1 MALKTATLAA
11 LLGLARLQDVDQ
23 MSCSLYDDLAMY
35 NLAPLEKAG
44 GYEKNG
50 YRFNFC
56 NRLNVTDQDTGALV
70 YTYAINR
77 EGKPMTHLQ
86 LPSKVETLP
95 TTEVPPEPTH
105 VKTTY
110 ESQIVCESSW
120 VSDPIYWKTV
130 FEVFCDATGSRKDV
144 LTAAN
149 FTITE
154 QDCVLRIST
163 RHRSGCP
170 TIQALGIFKFFSENP
185 HITGLLL
192 IAMGTVANF
201 FGAKFFPFI
210 STGGSAII
218 TFCGVSLLLSIAG
231 GYKAFN
237 QDVGFGWYIAAFL
250 CFVTSVIIGAG
261 VSYATWKW
269 KRAGASF
276 FGGCIGF
283 IFGYY
288 IYKLVFSQL
297 FESKF
302 IAFMIMTA
310 ATLATAYYSF
320 VWSKTLT
327 VPTTAAIGSYAIIYG
342 VSLFLGGL
350 PESLEEY
357 RDGAAQFTME
367 ESYIQYLFA
376 FILLMVAGVLH
387 QRYRKYHE
395 IYDGEFII
403 HSINDDNYMKYELK

>member
-1 MALKTATLAA
+1 MAIKTAALA
-11 LLGLARLQDVDQ
+11 LLLGMARLQNVESL
-23 MSCSLYDDLAMY
+23 SCNLYDDLAMY
-35 NLAPLEKAG
+35 NLSPLQKDG
-44 GYEKNG
+44 GYLKNG

-56 NRLNVTDQDTGALV
+56 QLLNVTDEDTGALV

-105 VKTTY
+105 VKVTY
-110 ESQIVCESSW
+110 NSQIDCESSW

-130 FEVFCDATGSRKDV
+130 FEVFCDAEGSRRDV

-149 FTITE
+149 FTVTE
-154 QDCVLRIST
+154 QDCTLRIST
-163 RHRSGCP
+163 RHRAGCP
-170 TIQALGIFKFFSENP
+170 TVQALGIFKFFSENP

-201 FGAKFFPFI
+201 FGGKFFPYI
-210 STGGSAII
+210 CTGGSALI
-218 TFCGVSLLLSIAG
+218 TFCVINLLLSIAG
-231 GYKAFN
+231 GYKVFN
-237 QDVGFGWYIAAFL
+237 QDVNFGWYLAAVL
-250 CFVTSVIIGAG
+250 CFCFSVIVAGGASYLTWKKKRIGA
-261 VSYATWKW
+261 VY
-269 KRAGASF
+269 

-283 IFGYY
+283 LFGYY
-288 IYKLVFSQL
+288 IYKLVFSEL

-302 IAFMIMTA
+302 FAFMIMVA
-310 ATLATAYYSF
+310 ATAGTAWYSF
-320 VWSKTLT
+320 KWSKTLT
-327 VPTTAAIGSYAIIYG
+327 VPTTAAIGSFAMIYG

-367 ESYIQYLFA
+367 DSYVIYLFA

-387 QRYRKYHE
+387 QRHRKYHE
-395 IYDGEFII
+395 LYDNEFQFW
-403 HSINDDNYMKYELK
+403 SADQDNYMRYELK